1 MLKCSLFIVSYL
13 KVRERH
19 GYRCHFWLQQSPR
32 PLLHTR
38 QRKGWPTAV
47 WAKSLS
53 PGLNRMAWKLYY
65 NTNNYKM
72 HIYRQENFNSHP
84 YQNNF
89 KRYFLESKATNQIH
103 HNLIMHKQTLSTH
116 LGPDLHPLISCFPF
130 ILFVYLSLSAVRPL
144 CTLFPL
150 NLSELIP
157 CVPLFQSCRLPPF
170 NPWHALH
177 PHSAPPLVAKLPFH
191 TLFLCSLCPRC
202 SPSPLPASSLSRG
215 HVFHPFIPSLYW
227 SALE

>member
-19 GYRCHFWLQQSPR
+19 GDRCHFWLQQSPR
-32 PLLHTR
+32 SLLHTR

-47 WAKSLS
+47 WVKSLS

-103 HNLIMHKQTLSTH
+103 HNLIMHKQTAQHSSASRSPPSH
-116 LGPDLHPLISCFPF
+116 FVFPF
-130 ILFVYLSLSAVRPL
+130 HFVCLSVPL
-144 CTLFPL
+144 CCPTSLH
-150 NLSELIP
+150 I
-157 CVPLFQSCRLPPF
+157 VPPQPF
-170 NPWHALH
+170 WP
-177 PHSAPPLVAKLPFH
+177 V
-191 TLFLCSLCPRC
+191 SLCPSLSVLQVTTIESVIC
-202 SPSPLPASSLSRG
+202 PSSPLCPASG
-215 HVFHPFIPSLYW
+215 G
-227 SALE
+227 